1 MPASSHTI
9 QRRVQFAETDA
20 AGIVHFSEFFRSMEE
35 AEHDFYRSLGFSVF
49 PHEALPG
56 EEVGWPRVHASC
68 DYRAPLR
75 FEEVFA
81 VEVIVEAVRARSIR
95 FQIGFWKGEG
105 DGTACWRSVG
115 RLAIACVRRDAET
128 GKMGASEIP
137 ERIRG
142 KIAPAPTESLLSN
155 RNP

>member
-20 AGIVHFSEFFRSMEE
+20 AGIVHFSEFFRYMEE

-75 FEEVFA
+75 FEEVFT

-95 FQIGFWKGEG
+95 FQVGFWKGEG
-105 DGTACWRSVG
+105 EGRVLAAVG

-142 KIAPAPTESLLSN
+142 KIAPAPTESLFIQP
-155 RNP
+155 NP